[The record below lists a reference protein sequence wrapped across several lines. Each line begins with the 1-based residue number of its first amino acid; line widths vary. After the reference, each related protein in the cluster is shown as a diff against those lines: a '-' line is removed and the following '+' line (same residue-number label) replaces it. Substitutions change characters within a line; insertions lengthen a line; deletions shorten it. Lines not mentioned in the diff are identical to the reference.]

1 MTSVLE
7 LSERE
12 EELLGVLESAQVGLR
27 PGLEILVLFR
37 LAVSGGEEALVSEAQ
52 KSALLARACRIIGSD
67 GAPGQAAADEAQA
80 TPAVPK
86 ELGKRMR
93 RCGVCGGVKG
103 LTAFKDGGEVCRK
116 CAGHQR
122 GADGVAVTK
131 RLAKQ
136 AQASAGEHRHKLQS
150 GYQYPAREGT
160 SGLRR
165 CPYCDERKP
174 VKGFK
179 GEACGDC
186 SRR

>member
-12 EELLGVLESAQVGLR
+12 EELLGVLESAQVALR

-67 GAPGQAAADEAQA
+67 GAPGQGVAEDAQA

-93 RCGVCGGVKG
+93 RCAVCGGVKG

-122 GADGVAVTK
+122 GLDGVGVTA

-136 AQASAGEHRHKLQS
+136 ARVKEEKNPT
-150 GYQYPAREGT
+150 GYAYRVKEAP

-165 CPYCDERKP
+165 CSYCEERKP
-174 VKGFK
+174 AKGFK